1 MRFALIWGMDLEYRE
16 TLPDAD
22 AYLELFESTGW
33 NQEYRLT
40 REELRA
46 AASRSWFLLAG
57 YHDGRLVGTGR
68 VVSDGVLH
76 ALIVDVIVSPECQ
89 GQGIGASIMER
100 LVERCR
106 TARIRDVQLFCA
118 KGKAPFYRRLGFVD
132 RSADAPGMDWRCS
145 AAS

>member
-1 MRFALIWGMDLEYRE
+1 MDLEYRD

-22 AYLELFESTGW
+22 AYFELFESTGW

-40 REELRA
+40 CEELRA

-57 YHDGRLVGTGR
+57 YRDGRLVGTGR

-106 TARIRDVQLFCA
+106 TARIRDVQLFSA

-132 RSADAPGMDWRCS
+132 RPADAPGMDWKCS
-145 AAS
+145 TAS